1 MYFTLYTNFNM
12 TKIKYFLFI
21 SVAILSCSEKKVS
34 PKENPV
40 QSYQVLTLAPRQ
52 VTVYNNFPA
61 SVQGENVV
69 EIKPMV
75 SGYLQDIYVPEGAS
89 VKKGQLLFR
98 IKNPQYEQDI
108 ITAKG
113 AIKIAEANV
122 NTARMNVEKARPLV
136 EQEIVS
142 KYELSSALYALQSQ
156 QAALSQAKA
165 TLANAET
172 NQGYTYIRSPQNGT
186 IGLIPYKIGALVS
199 STTTDPLTTLSN
211 TANVFAYFSLSEK
224 QLLDF
229 MNMMKGSTTDEKLSN
244 MPLVTLVLADG
255 TVYAEKGKLET
266 ASGGIN
272 SSTGTATFKAIFSNT
287 LGLIQNGASATIRI
301 PVNLDNALLAPQTAI
316 YQMQDKSFVYKVT
329 NGNRVMSV
337 AVTTSPTD
345 DGSFVV
351 LKNGVEAGDKVLL
364 NGLNISDSTV
374 IKPIPASAA
383 DIYRM
388 MKTKSNP

>member
-1 MYFTLYTNFNM
+1 M
-12 TKIKYFLFI
+12 IKNRCVLFLSLI
-21 SVAILSCSEKKVS
+21 LLSCGGKKEK
-34 PKENPV
+34 PKENAV
-40 QSYQVLTLAPRQ
+40 QSYQVLTLVPRQ
-52 VTVYNNFPA
+52 VTVYNDFPA

-142 KYELSSALYALQSQ
+142 KYQLSSALYALQSQ

-165 TLANAET
+165 TLANAQT

-199 STTTDPLTTLSN
+199 STATDPLTTLSN
-211 TANVFAYFSLSEK
+211 TTNVYAYFSLSEK
-224 QLLDF
+224 QLLSF
-229 MNMMKGSTTDEKLSN
+229 MNTVKGTTTLEKLNN

-255 TVYAEKGKLET
+255 TVYPEKGRLET

-272 SSTGTATFKAIFSNT
+272 SSTGTATFKAIFNNK

-301 PVNLDNALLAPQTAI
+301 PVNMDNALLAPQTAI
-316 YQMQDKSFVYKVT
+316 YQLQDKSFVYQVMT
-329 NGNRVMSV
+329 GNKVMST
-337 AVTTSPTD
+337 AVMTTPTD
-345 DGSFVV
+345 DGNFVV
-351 LKNGVEAGDKVLL
+351 IKSGVKAGDKLVL

-374 IKPIPASAA
+374 IKQIPAKA
-383 DIYRM
+383 DSIYST
-388 MKTKSNP
+388 MKTNSN

>member
-1 MYFTLYTNFNM
+1 M
-12 TKIKYFLFI
+12 TQIKYFLFI
-21 SVAILSCSEKKVS
+21 SVAILSCNEKKVP

-40 QSYQVLTLAPRQ
+40 QSYQVLILAPRQ

-142 KYELSSALYALQSQ
+142 KYELSSALYTLQSQ

-172 NQGYTYIRSPQNGT
+172 NQAYTYIRSPQNGT

-266 ASGGIN
+266 ASGSIN

-287 LGLIQNGASATIRI
+287 SGLIQNGASATIRI

-316 YQMQDKSFVYKVT
+316 YQMQDKSFIYKLM

-337 AVTTSPTD
+337 AVSTSPTD

-351 LKNGVEAGDKVLL
+351 LKDGVEAGDKVLL

-374 IKPIPASAA
+374 IKPIPANAA

>member
-1 MYFTLYTNFNM
+1 M
-12 TKIKYFLFI
+12 IKNKFVLFI
-21 SVAILSCSEKKVS
+21 SVILLSCGDKKVKT
-34 PKENPV
+34 KETPV

-52 VTVYNNFPA
+52 VIVYNDFPA
-61 SVQGENVV
+61 SIQGENVV

-75 SGYLQDIYVPEGAS
+75 SGYLQDIYVPEGAT
-89 VKKGQLLFR
+89 VTKGQLLFR

-108 ITAKG
+108 VTAKG

-142 KYELSSALYALQSQ
+142 KYQLSSAQYALQSE

-165 TLANAET
+165 TLANALT
-172 NQGYTYIRSPQNGT
+172 NQGYTYIRSPQSGT
-186 IGLIPYKIGALVS
+186 IGLIPFKIGALVS
-199 STTTDPLTTLSN
+199 STATDPLTTLSN
-211 TANVFAYFSLSEK
+211 TTNVFAYFSLSEK
-224 QLLDF
+224 QLLEF
-229 MNMMKGSTTDEKLSN
+229 LANMKGGTTTKKLNN

-255 TVYAEKGKLET
+255 TVFPEKGRLET
-266 ASGGIN
+266 ASGGID
-272 SSTGTATFKAIFSNT
+272 SSTGTAVFKAIFNNK

-301 PVNLDNALLAPQTAI
+301 PVNMDNSLLVPQIAI
-316 YQMQDKSFVYKVT
+316 YQMQDKSFVYKLVK
-329 NGNRVMSV
+329 GNQVMSM

-345 DGSFVV
+345 DGNFVV
-351 LKNGVEAGDKVLL
+351 VKSGINAGDKVIL

-374 IKPIPASAA
+374 IKPIPANSEN
-383 DIYRM
+383 IYRT

>member
-1 MYFTLYTNFNM
+1 M
-12 TKIKYFLFI
+12 IKNRYILFI
-21 SVAILSCSEKKVS
+21 SVLLFSCSEKK
-34 PKENPV
+34 PQKKETPV

-52 VTVYNNFPA
+52 VTVYNDFPA

-89 VKKGQLLFR
+89 VTKGQLLFR

-142 KYELSSALYALQSQ
+142 KYELSSALYTLQSQ

-165 TLANAET
+165 TLSNAQT

-199 STTTDPLTTLSN
+199 STTADPLTTLSN
-211 TANVFAYFSLSEK
+211 TTNVFAYFSLSEK

-229 MNMMKGSTTDEKLSN
+229 MNTMKGSTTLEKLNN

-255 TVYAEKGKLET
+255 TVYPQKGRLET
-266 ASGGIN
+266 ASGGID
-272 SSTGTATFKAIFSNT
+272 SSTGTATFKAIFDNK

-301 PVNLDNALLAPQTAI
+301 PVSLDNALLAPQTAI
-316 YQMQDKSFVYKVT
+316 YQMQDKSFVYQLMK
-329 NGNRVMSV
+329 GNQVMST

-345 DGSFVV
+345 DGNFTVIKS
-351 LKNGVEAGDKVLL
+351 GVKAGDKVLL

-374 IKPIPASAA
+374 VKPIPANAEAVYST
-383 DIYRM
+383 
-388 MKTKSNP
+388 MKTKSN

>member
-1 MYFTLYTNFNM
+1 M
-12 TKIKYFLFI
+12 IKNKFVLFI
-21 SVAILSCSEKKVS
+21 SVILLSCGDKKVKT
-34 PKENPV
+34 KETPV

-52 VTVYNNFPA
+52 VIVYNDFPA
-61 SVQGENVV
+61 SIQGENVV

-75 SGYLQDIYVPEGAS
+75 SGYLQDIYVPEGAT
-89 VKKGQLLFR
+89 VTKGQLLFR

-108 ITAKG
+108 VTAKG

-142 KYELSSALYALQSQ
+142 KYQLSSAQYALQSE

-165 TLANAET
+165 TLANALT
-172 NQGYTYIRSPQNGT
+172 NQGYTYIRSPQSGT
-186 IGLIPYKIGALVS
+186 IGLIPFKIGALVS
-199 STTTDPLTTLSN
+199 STATDPLTTLSN
-211 TANVFAYFSLSEK
+211 TTNVFAYFSLSEK
-224 QLLDF
+224 QLLAF
-229 MNMMKGSTTDEKLSN
+229 LANMKGGTTTEKLNN

-255 TVYAEKGKLET
+255 TVFPEKGRLET
-266 ASGGIN
+266 ASGGID
-272 SSTGTATFKAIFSNT
+272 SSTGTAVFKAIFNNK

-301 PVNLDNALLAPQTAI
+301 PVNMDNSLLVPQIAI
-316 YQMQDKSFVYKVT
+316 YQMQDKSFVYKLMK
-329 NGNRVMSV
+329 GNQVMSM

-345 DGSFVV
+345 DGNFVV
-351 LKNGVEAGDKVLL
+351 VKSGINAGDKVVL

-374 IKPIPASAA
+374 IKPIPANSEN
-383 DIYRM
+383 IYRT

>member
-1 MYFTLYTNFNM
+1 MKSRYV
-12 TKIKYFLFI
+12 LFI
-21 SVAILSCSEKKVS
+21 PILLFSCGKK
-34 PKENPV
+34 KEQTKDKPI

-52 VTVYNNFPA
+52 VTVYNDFPA
-61 SVQGENVV
+61 SIQGENVV

-75 SGYLQDIYVPEGAS
+75 SGYLQDIYVPEGAL

-136 EQEIVS
+136 EQDIVS
-142 KYELSSALYALQSQ
+142 KYQLSSALYTLQSQ
-156 QAALSQAKA
+156 EAALSQAKA
-165 TLANAET
+165 TLANAQT
-172 NQGYTYIRSPQNGT
+172 NQGYTYIRSPQSGT

-211 TANVFAYFSLSEK
+211 TTNVFAYFSLSEK

-229 MNMMKGSTTDEKLSN
+229 MNTMKGSTMIEKLNN
-244 MPLVTLVLADG
+244 MPPITLVLADG
-255 TVYAEKGKLET
+255 TVYPEKGKLET
-266 ASGGIN
+266 ASGGIDT
-272 SSTGTATFKAIFSNT
+272 STGTATFKATFNNK

-301 PVNLDNALLAPQTAI
+301 PVSLDNALLVPQTAI
-316 YQMQDKSFVYKVT
+316 YQMQDKSFVYQ
-329 NGNRVMSV
+329 VMSGNMV
-337 AVTTSPTD
+337 MSTAVVTSPTD
-345 DGSFVV
+345 DGNFAVI
-351 LKNGVEAGDKVLL
+351 KDGVKAGNRLLL

-374 IKPIPASAA
+374 IKVLPANAA
-383 DIYRM
+383 TIYST
-388 MKTKSNP
+388 MKTKSN